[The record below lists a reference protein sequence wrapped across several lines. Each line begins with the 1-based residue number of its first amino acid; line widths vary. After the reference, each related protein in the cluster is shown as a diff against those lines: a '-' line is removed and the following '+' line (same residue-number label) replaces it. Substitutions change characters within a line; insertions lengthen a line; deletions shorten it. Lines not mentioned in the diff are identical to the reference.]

1 VVGTHGRRGFERMLV
16 GSVTE
21 NLVRIATTS
30 LVLVREH

>member
-1 VVGTHGRRGFERMLV
+1 MLV
-16 GSVTE
+16 GSVAE